1 MAIATSQI
9 SIRQLFCG
17 AAADPISSCLAQGF
31 CHCRQ
36 RRDAKIS
43 CSHHTA
49 GKRWPGTTG

>member
-17 AAADPISSCLAQGF
+17 AAADPIGSCLAQGF

-36 RRDAKIS
+36 CRDAKIS

-49 GKRWPGTTG
+49 GK